1 MTQLTA
7 DDYKKAYQAY
17 KNSNQPEKAK
27 EVARQFQAFQQQQQ
41 QPPTQDLT
49 NQPVDYDFG
58 KSVENFM
65 PSLMAA
71 GGDLA
76 HAVMNPIDTLTAV
89 GNLALSGAANV
100 GQELVD
106 LTGSDYQVP
115 NQEAGEAFAG
125 MLDERYGSMDALK
138 TTAMNDPAGL
148 LMDLSSVLTGG
159 GTAVGKVGSV
169 ASKLDGNLGKVG
181 EVVESVGDTVAS
193 VGNVIDPLTGA
204 VKAPT
209 AVVEGVLGEP
219 ISHKLY
225 GSAFKPTTGLKPEVR
240 EQLIQDGIDL
250 RAKPTLRSTKKIEKE
265 RKKVQKKREKVL
277 DEAAELGR
285 LVDESELYV
294 NIDDVRAQYAPPRPS
309 STYAPQIIDDVVDE
323 VSQGIFNNGGRK
335 LTIEEIN
342 DIKMDLDETINYKKL
357 NRSGES
363 NANRGD
369 IDEKA
374 RKAIANAARQ
384 IIYKHAPDLDPLN
397 QQYGKIRN
405 VQNNL
410 QHQGTSRNQNAD
422 PLGLFQTTAASVN
435 PIAGVLSVANRPVP
449 KTTLGIYASDVGKA
463 VRAKNNPFRSAS
475 LAGRYEQAVLAD
487 EQERER
493 EKLEKEL
500 RRDDN

>member
-1 MTQLTA
+1 MTQLTE

-27 EVARQFQAFQQQQQ
+27 EVARQFQAFQQQPQQQQQ

-76 HAVMNPIDTLTAV
+76 HAVMNPIDTATAV
-89 GNLALSGAANV
+89 GNLALSGGANLA
-100 GQELVD
+100 QEFVD

-148 LMDLSSVLTGG
+148 LMDLSSVFTGG
-159 GTAVGKVGSV
+159 GSAVAKVGGQ
-169 ASKLDGNLGKVG
+169 ATKVG
-181 EVVESVGDTVAS
+181 NAINKA
-193 VGNVIDPLTGA
+193 GNVIDPLTGV

-342 DIKMDLDETINYKKL
+342 DIKMDLDETINYKKS

-422 PLGLFQTTAASVN
+422 PLGLFQTTAAAVN
-435 PIAGVLSVANRPVP
+435 PVAGVLSVANRPVP
-449 KTTLGIYASDVGKA
+449 KTTLGIYASDVGKTL
-463 VRAKNNPFRSAS
+463 RTSNKYNQFRNAS
-475 LAGRYEQAVLAD
+475 MAGRYEQAVLAD
-487 EQERER
+487 EEERER
-493 EKLEKEL
+493 EKLAKEL
-500 RRDDN
+500 RRKDN

>member
-1 MTQLTA
+1 MNKE
-7 DDYKKAYQAY
+7 DYLRKAEIL
-17 KNSNQPEKAK
+17 KNAG
-27 EVARQFQAFQQQQQ
+27 QFDALL
-41 QPPTQDLT
+41 DLT
-49 NQPVDYDFG
+49 RLYKSQQPVDYDFG

-76 HAVMNPIDTLTAV
+76 HAVMNPIDTATAV
-89 GNLALSGAANV
+89 GNLALSGGANLA
-100 GQELVD
+100 QKFVD

-159 GTAVGKVGSV
+159 GSAVAKVGGQ
-169 ASKLDGNLGKVG
+169 ATKIGNAIDK
-181 EVVESVGDTVAS
+181 
-193 VGNVIDPLTGA
+193 VGNVIDPLTGV

-342 DIKMDLDETINYKKL
+342 DIKMDLDETINYKKS

-422 PLGLFQTTAASVN
+422 PLGLFQTTAAAVN
-435 PIAGVLSVANRPVP
+435 PVAGVLSVANRPVP
-449 KTTLGIYASDVGKA
+449 KTTLGIYASDVGKTL
-463 VRAKNNPFRSAS
+463 RTSNRYNQFRNAS
-475 LAGRYEQAVLAD
+475 MAGRYEQAVLAD
-487 EQERER
+487 EEERER
-493 EKLEKEL
+493 EKLAKEL
-500 RRDDN
+500 RRKDN

>member
-1 MTQLTA
+1 MTQLTE

-27 EVARQFQAFQQQQQ
+27 EVARQFQAFQQQPQQQQQ

-159 GTAVGKVGSV
+159 GSAVAKVGGQ
-169 ASKLDGNLGKVG
+169 ATKIGNAIDK
-181 EVVESVGDTVAS
+181 
-193 VGNVIDPLTGA
+193 VGNVIDPLTGV

-342 DIKMDLDETINYKKL
+342 DIKMDLDETINYKKS

-422 PLGLFQTTAASVN
+422 PLGLFQTTAAAVN
-435 PIAGVLSVANRPVP
+435 PVAGVLSVANRPVP
-449 KTTLGIYASDVGKA
+449 KTTLGIYASDVGKTL
-463 VRAKNNPFRSAS
+463 RTTNKFNQFRNAS

-493 EKLEKEL
+493 ERQEKEL
-500 RRDDN
+500 RRKDN

>member
-1 MTQLTA
+1 VNKE
-7 DDYKKAYQAY
+7 DYLRKAEIL
-17 KNSNQPEKAK
+17 KNAG
-27 EVARQFQAFQQQQQ
+27 QFDALL
-41 QPPTQDLT
+41 DLT
-49 NQPVDYDFG
+49 RLYKSQQPVDYDFG

-76 HAVMNPIDTLTAV
+76 HAVMNPIDTATAV
-89 GNLALSGAANV
+89 GNLALSGGANLA
-100 GQELVD
+100 QKFVD

-159 GTAVGKVGSV
+159 GSAVAKVGGQ
-169 ASKLDGNLGKVG
+169 ATKIGNAIDK
-181 EVVESVGDTVAS
+181 
-193 VGNVIDPLTGA
+193 VGNVIDPLTGV

-342 DIKMDLDETINYKKL
+342 DIKMDLDETINYKKS

-422 PLGLFQTTAASVN
+422 PLGLFQTTAAAVN
-435 PIAGVLSVANRPVP
+435 PVAGVLSVANRPVP
-449 KTTLGIYASDVGKA
+449 KTTLGIYASDVGKTL
-463 VRAKNNPFRSAS
+463 RTSNRYNQFRNAS
-475 LAGRYEQAVLAD
+475 MAGRYEQAVLAD
-487 EQERER
+487 EEERER
-493 EKLEKEL
+493 EKLAKEL
-500 RRDDN
+500 RRKDN

>member
-1 MTQLTA
+1 MTEQEYL
-7 DDYKKAYQAY
+7 Q
-17 KNSNQPEKAK
+17 KAK
-27 EVARQFQAFQQQQQ
+27 ILASAGQYDALKRLHKVYTDSR
-41 QPPTQDLT
+41 
-49 NQPVDYDFG
+49 PVDYDFS
-58 KSVENFM
+58 KSVENFL
-65 PSLMAA
+65 PSLASA
-71 GGDLA
+71 GSDLYQ
-76 HAVMNPIDTLTAV
+76 AVRHPINTLSAV
-89 GNLALSGAANV
+89 GDLALSGGANLA
-100 GQELVD
+100 QEFVD

-148 LMDLSSVLTGG
+148 LMDLSSVFTGG

-181 EVVESVGDTVAS
+181 DVVESVGDTVAS
-193 VGNVIDPLTGA
+193 VGNAIDPLTGA

-250 RAKPTLRSTKKIEKE
+250 RAKPTLRSTKKIEKQR
-265 RKKVQKKREKVL
+265 RKIQKKREKVL
-277 DEAAELGR
+277 DESAELGR

-294 NIDDVRAQYAPPRPS
+294 NIDDVRAQYAPPRAS

-335 LTIEEIN
+335 LTVDEV
-342 DIKMDLDETINYKKL
+342 DQIKRDLDDTINYKKS

-363 NANRGD
+363 NATRGD

-435 PIAGVLSVANRPVP
+435 PVAGVLSVANRPVP

-493 EKLEKEL
+493 EKQKKEL
-500 RRDDN
+500 RRKDS